1 MIIFLDYIFKAAL
14 GDSYDFPAVVK
25 PEAYLIAG
33 LGSLIVVIIVNKVLS
48 RKVKNIDMVTSLKGN
63 E

>member
-1 MIIFLDYIFKAAL
+1 MLKYIFGSAL
-14 GDSYDFPAVVK
+14 GDHCLSY
-25 PEAYLIAG
+25 AYAAF
-33 LGSLIVVIIVNKVLS
+33 GSYIVSVIVNKVLS

>member
-1 MIIFLDYIFKAAL
+1 MLKYIFGSAL
-14 GDSYDFPAVVK
+14 GKNYDFIAKVNTLSYAY
-25 PEAYLIAG
+25 EAF
-33 LGSLIVVIIVNKVLS
+33 GSYIVSVIVNKVLS

>member
-1 MIIFLDYIFKAAL
+1 MITY
-14 GDSYDFPAVVK
+14 V
-25 PEAYLIAG
+25 IAG
-33 LGSLIVVIIVNKVLS
+33 VGTFIVSYVVSKILA

>member
-1 MIIFLDYIFKAAL
+1 MLKYIFGSAL
-14 GDSYDFPAVVK
+14 GKNYDFIAKVNTLSSY
-25 PEAYLIAG
+25 AYVAF
-33 LGSLIVVIIVNKVLS
+33 GSYIVSVIVNKVLS